1 MKANHR
7 IFLEALF
14 LLGALF
20 LLMLVIETA
29 QARTII
35 VDDDGGA
42 DYQTI
47 QDAIN
52 AAADGD
58 TVKVYEG
65 TYNEEVVVN
74 KTLTLMGNGSKTVV
88 DAGSK
93 GDDTIV
99 LQSNWCNISGFN
111 LTTRP
116 MASDYYRVAI
126 LSDFNTVSNCL
137 FLEKNSEAIKIEGD
151 HNSVI
156 NNTISSVLRAPA
168 VLVQGNAN
176 IIADNV
182 LDDNGL
188 SLEIWGNGNKVLR
201 NSCREC
207 AGGMMVL
214 GDDSRIAAN
223 TITGYGGTPIN
234 MESTKGTVVENNSC
248 SGSLGG
254 GSEKAAIF
262 LSNSEGCEIRYNT
275 CEDYSSMGIFV
286 HQGNNNIVSHN
297 RCEANTHV
305 GDTAS
310 GIYVYESDDNTITNN
325 DCNNNIGVG
334 IFLFYANNSVISHNT
349 CNDNG
354 NAGITLVGSTGN
366 EVFTNSCNDHKEG
379 GIFVAKDCGDNNIHD
394 NSASV
399 VKEGDD
405 DGGDSPGFGIA
416 ISILGIL
423 GAAFY
428 QRKKNHEG

>member
-1 MKANHR
+1 MKVNHR
-7 IFLEALF
+7 IFLEVLF

-29 QARTII
+29 QAGIII

-52 AAADGD
+52 ASTDGD

-65 TYNEEVVVN
+65 VYNEEVVVN

-88 DAGSK
+88 DAGSR

-111 LTTRP
+111 LTTKP

-151 HNSVI
+151 HNTI
-156 NNTISSVLRAPA
+156 TNNTISSVLRAPA
-168 VLVQGNAN
+168 VLVQGNVN
-176 IIADNV
+176 TIADNV

-188 SLEIWGNGNKVLR
+188 ALKIWGDGNEVLR

-214 GDDSRIAAN
+214 GDDNNIASN
-223 TITGYGGTPIN
+223 TITGYGETAIN
-234 MESTKGTVVENNSC
+234 MMSTQGTLVENNSC

-262 LSNSEGCEIRYNT
+262 LSNSEHCEISHNT
-275 CEDYSSMGIFV
+275 CEDYSNIGIFV
-286 HQGNNNIVSHN
+286 HLGNENTVSHN
-297 RCEANTHV
+297 RCEANTYV

-310 GIYVYESDDNTITNN
+310 GIYVYESDNNTITNN
-325 DCNNNIGVG
+325 DCNNNVGVG

-366 EVFTNSCNDHKEG
+366 EIFANTCNDHKEG
-379 GIFVAKDCGDNNIHD
+379 GIFIAKDCGDNNIHD
-394 NSASV
+394 NSAKV
-399 VKEGDD
+399 VKEGGG

-423 GAAFY
+423 GAVFY
-428 QRKKNHEG
+428 QKKKEA